1 MNTTAIS
8 TLTKPFPG
16 SPKEYANAIS
26 IVLKSGYATLEHI
39 NTANHLAL
47 ERKYINLEQFQA
59 AARVL
64 AAEILKR

>member
-1 MNTTAIS
+1 MATNALS

-16 SPKEYANAIS
+16 TPEAYATAIKV
-26 IVLKSGYATLEHI
+26 VLKAGYSTLEHI

-47 ERKYINLEQFQA
+47 ERKYITLEQFQA

>member
-1 MNTTAIS
+1 MATKALS

-16 SPKEYANAIS
+16 TPKEYAYGMKYALNA
-26 IVLKSGYATLEHI
+26 GFATLEHL

-47 ERKYINLEQFQA
+47 ERKYITLEQFQA

>member
-1 MNTTAIS
+1 MASTTLS
-8 TLTKPFPG
+8 TFTKPFPG
-16 SPKEYANAIS
+16 TPKEYATAIAV
-26 IVLKSGYATLEHI
+26 VLKAGYATLEHI

-47 ERKYINLEQFQA
+47 ERKYITLEQFQA